1 MKNLLV
7 LALVAFALALPST
20 GCSIFESGCT
30 KALPALA
37 SLNVYFDNMQT
48 AITRA
53 QLAVNTIANPDVRK
67 KAQDAL
73 DAVMA
78 SLQLA
83 QTLQQQAVS
92 ACTTP
97 DVATIF
103 AGVIKTWKALEPF
116 IALLAG
122 PGGSGG
128 SRVPTPL
135 VVAQY
140 GG

>member
-1 MKNLLV
+1 MTNMKHL
-7 LALVAFALALPST
+7 LALALITFALALPS
-20 GCSIFESGCT
+20 CSVFESACT

-73 DAVMA
+73 DAVVA

-83 QTLQQQAVS
+83 QTVQHEATL
-92 ACTTP
+92 ACETR

-116 IALLAG
+116 IALFGG
-122 PGGSGG
+122 PGGG